1 MIRFHCNTLII
12 LFVFIST
19 HLYADVITVPM
30 RHIGIEE
37 GLSKSA
43 VTALLQD
50 ETGFIWIGTYDGLN
64 RYDGYQFTVY
74 RPVDGDT
81 TSLSD
86 NYIQCLLQDTKN
98 KIWIGTKKGLN
109 RYDPETE
116 KFQRINLAPDGSVEI
131 TCICQDIAGKL
142 WIGTTQGLCLLDSTL
157 HPQWLSE
164 FEGIEPHIAG
174 GWVFTIIQNSKHN
187 IRIGIDNEFYVINRE
202 NLQVTP
208 VRFDGET
215 TGLRVRCFTEFQD
228 SVLLVGSEKGLWQ
241 FDSMTGMCARPS
253 AKGLQHP
260 AISNSSIYSLC
271 TDHTGKLWIGTWGD
285 GLFVYDPATDILNSL
300 QDSMHPKGMQFL
312 YQIIQDYNRA
322 IWVSSKTGIYL
333 YDPYAKPFLAYSN
346 QGVYNKRIDWDVTKS
361 IVQDPFN
368 ADIIWAYTDRGLCS
382 IQLPDGKTTW
392 FTHIPELKNHFI
404 HSLFMEANGMLW
416 IGTNGELISFDT
428 RKNKW
433 RKYPAIR
440 HSDKN
445 VTLLSF
451 FAIQRDQKGILWL
464 ETFEHGLIRFDPGN
478 SEVRFFLHDPAD
490 STSLPDNHIW
500 TILEDNQKRLWIGTD
515 QGFALM
521 NKNAGTFKTW
531 HSEPFQT
538 SKLVSNRVR
547 VIIQDHENRLWIG
560 TDGGICRFDPE
571 THAMQ
576 CYSERD
582 GLPNH
587 VIHGIV
593 QENHLEKEIPSLWV
607 STNRGLL
614 QLNPESGEW
623 THYQLQDGIHN
634 NEFSRQS
641 FCKLRDGQLI
651 FGGING
657 FTLFNPERFTTNPTP
672 PRVAFSDFQLFY
684 QSIKPGE
691 SFLGKKV
698 LPKSI
703 NYIPRITLSRKH
715 EIFSIEITAFPFLH
729 KDKVRYLY
737 RLEGFNKDWLD
748 TRGLRTA
755 TFTNLAPGNY
765 TLHVKALSADNVW
778 SENDAVLYITMAP
791 SFWQRRTV
799 KIGTVI
805 LLAAGVFVLYK
816 TRTHNIRKRNM
827 LLEQFN
833 TALKEQID
841 EKIQAER
848 SLLQSQTR
856 LTDSL
861 KEKEILIREL
871 YHRTKNNMQV
881 ISSMLRLHSKTI
893 KNKQMKNLLQD
904 IQNKI
909 MSMALVH
916 QKLYESNDLSHL
928 NLTDYIKSLVSF
940 IKSQPALDAGKVT
953 FSVQGDDV
961 QVLIDTA
968 IPCGLVINE
977 LIVNSL
983 KHAFPNR
990 KNGAITISLDKN
1002 EKNELIISVA
1012 DNGVGL
1018 PEKFDLEKDSH
1029 LGLESVIDLVKHQL
1043 QGTINFTSKNGLFCK
1058 IHLKEELYKPR
1069 I

>member
-1 MIRFHCNTLII
+1 MIRFHFNALII
-12 LFVFIST
+12 LFVLITS
-19 HLYADVITVPM
+19 HLYADAITVPM
-30 RHIGIEE
+30 RHIGVEE

-50 ETGFIWIGTYDGLN
+50 KTGFMWIGTYDGLN
-64 RYDGYQFTVY
+64 RYDGYQFTIY
-74 RPVDGDT
+74 RPVEGDT
-81 TSLSD
+81 TSLND
-86 NYIQCLLQDTKN
+86 NYIQCLLQDTNN

-109 RYDPETE
+109 RFDPVTE
-116 KFQRINLAPDGSVEI
+116 KFQHISLATSGPVDV
-131 TCICQDIAGKL
+131 TCMCQDLAGKL

-157 HPQWLSE
+157 RPHWLSE
-164 FEGIEPHIAG
+164 FEGIEPPIAG
-174 GWVFTIIQNSKHN
+174 GWVFSIIQDAGRN
-187 IRIGIDNEFYVINRE
+187 ILIGIDNEFYCINRE
-202 NLQVTP
+202 NLQITP
-208 VRFDGET
+208 VPFKGESAD
-215 TGLRVRCFTEFQD
+215 LRVRCFTETLD
-228 SVLLVGSEKGLWQ
+228 SLLLVGSEKGLWQ
-241 FDSMTGMCARPS
+241 FNSTTGMCGRPS
-253 AKGLQHP
+253 AKGLQQP
-260 AISNSSIYSLC
+260 AISTCSIYSLC
-271 TDHTGKLWIGTWGD
+271 TDNSGKLWIGTWGD
-285 GLFVYDPATDILNSL
+285 GLFIYDPATDILNSI
-300 QDSMHPKGMQFL
+300 QDPMHPKGMQFI
-312 YQIIQDYNRA
+312 YQIIQDYNRN

-333 YDPYAKPFLAYSN
+333 YDPFAKPFQAYSN
-346 QGVYNKRIDWDVTKS
+346 QEGNNRRINWDVTKS

-368 ADIIWAYTDRGLCS
+368 ADIVWANTDRGLCR
-382 IQLPDGKTTW
+382 IQLPEGKATW
-392 FTHIPELKNHFI
+392 LTNVPELKNHFI

-428 RKNKW
+428 RNNKW
-433 RKYPAIR
+433 EKYPAIR
-440 HSDKN
+440 HPVN
-445 VTLLSF
+445 NATLLSF
-451 FAIQRDQKGILWL
+451 FAIQRDHEGILWL
-464 ETFEHGLIRFDPGN
+464 GTFENGLVRFDPDN
-478 SEVRFFLHDPAD
+478 SGVRFFFHNPAD

-500 TILEDNQKRLWIGTD
+500 TIYEDNQKRLWIGTD
-515 QGFALM
+515 QGFALI
-521 NKNAGTFKTW
+521 NKSAGTFKTW

-538 SKLVSNRVR
+538 SRLVSNRVR
-547 VIIQDHENRLWIG
+547 VIIQDHENHLWIG
-560 TDGGICRFDPE
+560 TDGGICRFAPE
-571 THAMQ
+571 TQTMK

-587 VIHGIV
+587 VIHGIL
-593 QENHLEKEIPSLWV
+593 QENHLGKEIPSLWI

-614 QLNPESGEW
+614 ELNPESGEW
-623 THYQLQDGIHN
+623 THYQMQDGIHN

-641 FCKLRDGQLI
+641 FCKLYDGRLI

-657 FTLFNPERFTTNPTP
+657 FTLFNPERFTSNPTP

-684 QSIKPGE
+684 QSITPGE
-691 SFLGKKV
+691 SFLGKIV
-698 LPKSI
+698 LQKSI
-703 NYIPRITLSRKH
+703 NHIPMVMLSRKH
-715 EIFSIEITAFPFLH
+715 EIFSIEFTAFPFLH
-729 KDKVRYLY
+729 RDKVSYLY

-748 TRGLRTA
+748 ARGQHTA

-765 TLHVKALSADNVW
+765 TLYVKALSADNIW
-778 SENDAVLYITMAP
+778 SENDAVLHITMAP
-791 SFWQRRTV
+791 SFWQRRAV
-799 KIGTVI
+799 KFGMVL
-805 LLAAGVFVLYK
+805 LLAAGVFALYK

-827 LLEQFN
+827 MLEQFN
-833 TALKEQID
+833 TALKKQID
-841 EKIQAER
+841 EKIQAEI

-928 NLTDYIKSLVSF
+928 NLTDYVKSLVSF
-940 IKSQPALDAGKVT
+940 IKSQPALDAGNVT

-983 KHAFPNR
+983 KHAFTDR
-990 KNGAITISLDKN
+990 EKGKITIRIDKNDKN
-1002 EKNELIISVA
+1002 ELVIKVA
-1012 DNGVGL
+1012 DNGAGL
-1018 PEKFDLEKDSH
+1018 PEKFNFEKDSH
-1029 LGLESVIDLVKHQL
+1029 LGLESVAELVKHQL
-1043 QGTINFTSKNGLFCK
+1043 QGTINFTNKNGLSCK